1 MKRILHAFFMCQS
14 MFCAI
19 PCPCRVWDEEARP
32 LMLPVLPLIGL
43 EIGALWWLLGWLS
56 GLLNLP
62 VLIRALVLAL

>member
-32 LMLPVLPLIGL
+32 LMLPMLPLVGL
-43 EIGALWWLLGWLS
+43 EIGALWWLLGLWKLY
-56 GLLNLP
+56 
-62 VLIRALVLAL
+62 RANRDFPDLFLCGR